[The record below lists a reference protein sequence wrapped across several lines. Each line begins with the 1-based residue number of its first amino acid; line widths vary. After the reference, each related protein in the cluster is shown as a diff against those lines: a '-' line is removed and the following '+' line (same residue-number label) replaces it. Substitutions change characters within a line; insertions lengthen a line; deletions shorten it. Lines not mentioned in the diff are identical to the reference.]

1 MIIKLFIIG
10 LVVGFIY
17 YEITGISPGGIIAPA
32 YLAMFIHNPLRIAV
46 TLSIAILVFICL
58 KYLSSVTILYGRRRF
73 LLAVILGF
81 FFKLLIDYLIQPNI
95 AIGFDLQSIGFII
108 SGLIANEMYRQK
120 IIPTILSTGIVT
132 LIVVLV
138 SMIVL

>member
-58 KYLSSVTILYGRRRF
+58 KYLSSVTILY
-73 LLAVILGF
+73 
-81 FFKLLIDYLIQPNI
+81 
-95 AIGFDLQSIGFII
+95 
-108 SGLIANEMYRQK
+108 
-120 IIPTILSTGIVT
+120 
-132 LIVVLV
+132 
-138 SMIVL
+138 